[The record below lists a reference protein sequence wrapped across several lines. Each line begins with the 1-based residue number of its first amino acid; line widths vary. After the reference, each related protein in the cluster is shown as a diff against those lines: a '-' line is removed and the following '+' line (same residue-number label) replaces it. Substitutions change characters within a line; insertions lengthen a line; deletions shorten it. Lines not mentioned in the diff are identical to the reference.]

1 MAKKAKQNEVLRG
14 IPLAAMDRILRKS
27 GAPRVS
33 ESGKKALRDAL
44 EEVAQ
49 EISRQALEFAEHAGR
64 KTIKAE
70 DIKLATKQ

>member
-1 MAKKAKQNEVLRG
+1 MAKKAKQKPVLRG

-44 EEVAQ
+44 EDVAA
-49 EISRQALEFAEHAGR
+49 EISKQAMEFAEHAGR
-64 KTIKAE
+64 KTVKAE
-70 DIKLATKQ
+70 DIRLATK